1 MPIPQTADTRY
12 LSRTFMMRLISHI
25 MEERRPG
32 ETASRR
38 LKQAGLMSCIYTM
51 HLKGEAV
58 TVTKLCDRIK
68 APRNVVVEIVKALES
83 RGFLK
88 YRANLHDG
96 GRGRVYVY
104 SLTEKAEALS
114 SLAE

>member
-1 MPIPQTADTRY
+1 MPIPQTADTRQ
-12 LSRTFMMRLISHI
+12 LSRTYMMRLINLI
-25 MEERRPG
+25 MEDRRPG

-51 HLKGEAV
+51 HLAGESV
-58 TVTKLCDRIK
+58 TVTKLCERVK

-83 RGFLK
+83 RGFLT
-88 YRANLHDG
+88 YRTNLHDG

-104 SLTEKAEALS
+104 SLTEKARALVTV
-114 SLAE
+114 AE

>member
-1 MPIPQTADTRY
+1 
-12 LSRTFMMRLISHI
+12 MMRLINLI

-51 HLKGEAV
+51 HLAGEAV
-58 TVTKLCDRIK
+58 TVTKLCERIK
-68 APRNVVVEIVKALES
+68 APRNVVVEIVKALEG
-83 RGFLK
+83 RGFLTYK
-88 YRANLHDG
+88 TNLHDG

-104 SLTEKAEALS
+104 SLTEKAAALVTV
-114 SLAE
+114 AE